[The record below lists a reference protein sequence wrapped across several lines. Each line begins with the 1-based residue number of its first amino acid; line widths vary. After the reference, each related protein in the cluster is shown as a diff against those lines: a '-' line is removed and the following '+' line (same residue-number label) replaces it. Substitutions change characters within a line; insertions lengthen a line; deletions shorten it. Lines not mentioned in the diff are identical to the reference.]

1 MENRKQQKP
10 TTPEQEEIELHPD
23 AWEQARTRNLGCEAA
38 NRARADV
45 VAAGDAAQWLAPV
58 TALDR
63 LALPARGELGLAAKT
78 FARSPSLAP
87 VPRRCGRGSDRARTR
102 PARRAGSASNAVCG
116 CRVGACI
123 AERTEAGFLP
133 GARQKPGAGG
143 AGAVFFYLPS
153 MLLSGYVPVP
163 GDAELGAGAWRGAA
177 VDALCSRR
185 AGGLIEGPRWFHR
198 RPRDMAD
205 RILRARGRSGRA
217 CRLPPPSRLTTSMSR
232 DRRAH

>member
-38 NRARADV
+38 NRARAEV

-63 LALPARGELGLAAKT
+63 LALPARGEVGLAAET
-78 FARSPSLAP
+78 LPARLRSLPSLAGAGADRIALELGQP
-87 VPRRCGRGSDRARTR
+87 AGRVSIKRRVRLSC
-102 PARRAGSASNAVCG
+102 RRM
-116 CRVGACI
+116 I

-133 GARQKPGAGG
+133 GDCRNPGAGD
-143 AGAVFFYLPS
+143 AGGRV
-153 MLLSGYVPVP
+153 LLSPFDAVVGLYVPVT

-185 AGGLIEGPRWFHR
+185 TGGLIEGPRWFHR

-205 RILRARGRSGRA
+205 RIFRDRGRSGRA
-217 CRLPPPSRLTTSMSR
+217 YGLPPPSGPTT
-232 DRRAH
+232 